1 MAHRGGVRRRCQVR
15 PRQMNK
21 RYHRR
26 VAEDFAAVLDYYE
39 REAGA
44 TVAEEFQAE
53 LMAVIDKVAVDPRR
67 FPPCGPRLRRANLD
81 RFPYHFLFE
90 VRSGYIYVTVLR
102 HDKRRPSFGLR
113 RR

>member
-1 MAHRGGVRRRCQVR
+1 
-15 PRQMNK
+15 MNR

-26 VAEDFAAVLDYYE
+26 VPEDLAAVLDYYE
-39 REAGA
+39 REAGE

-53 LMAVIDKVAVDPRR
+53 LMAVIDKVAADPLR

-102 HDKRRPSFGLR
+102 HGLKGGASIHLTLTAIPFSSTPTR
-113 RR
+113 EN